1 MFLFDV
7 NESLSF
13 LLLMSSLSTEVG
25 FPFTYSTHANR
36 KIETNS
42 QDFSAFHTESFAVRK
57 LPIFI
62 SSSHDLYS
70 HIYIY
75 IYIPPSRR
83 EEIKTHEKENKKKN
97 F

>member
-7 NESLSF
+7 NESLI
-13 LLLMSSLSTEVG
+13 SLTYVQFVNRSWI

-42 QDFSAFHTESFAVRK
+42 QDFSAVHTESCAVRK

-62 SSSHDLYS
+62 SSSHIRLYS
-70 HIYIY
+70 Q
-75 IYIPPSRR
+75 
-83 EEIKTHEKENKKKN
+83 
-97 F
+97 